1 MQHFINARLASL
13 LLFTPTLG
21 IAQPTPP
28 SFPAPPYHA
37 NCGIGT
43 VSSFSENYQG
53 TGKFTAKIQYSTPPS
68 TGQSPAYIIINNKT
82 SQSVNYLTSRTNI
95 LNAYLSRGFVHLS
108 SNVQNNQSCQ
118 LIDSVA
124 ACATKSACDQLS
136 ASR

>member
-1 MQHFINARLASL
+1 MQHLINIQIASL
-13 LLFTPTLG
+13 LLFMPILG
-21 IAQPTPP
+21 LAQPT
-28 SFPAPPYHA
+28 YHA
-37 NCGIGT
+37 VCGVGT

-68 TGQSPAYIIINNKT
+68 TGQSPAYIIINT
-82 SQSVNYLTSRTNI
+82 SNPSANDLMSRSNI

-124 ACATKSACDQLS
+124 ACRTQSACANLNP
-136 ASR
+136 SR

>member
-1 MQHFINARLASL
+1 MQNFINARLASL

-21 IAQPTPP
+21 IAQSTI
-28 SFPAPPYHA
+28 APPTYHA

-124 ACATKSACDQLS
+124 ACTTKSACDQLS
-136 ASR
+136 PYR